1 MLVQLILDLT
11 AEPAL
16 QRKPVVENAIWLDMS
31 DLARGVGLTGTVH
44 ISVTLHDEYEHLQN
58 ETNGD
63 YDQWLY
69 DVIWLAHHYWRLDQ
83 CPSYSFTF
91 DFLREDLTTGLTTE
105 SSLRLHVEIH
115 EGTAQIGFLQ
125 DF

>member
-1 MLVQLILDLT
+1 MQLILDLT

-16 QRKPVVENAIWLDMS
+16 QRKSVVENATWLDVS
-31 DLARGVGLTGTVH
+31 DLARGVGFTGTVH
-44 ISVTLHDEYEHLQN
+44 IRVTLHDEFEPFQN
-58 ETNGD
+58 EKDGD
-63 YDQWLY
+63 YDQRLY

-91 DFLREDLTTGLTTE
+91 NFIRADPAAGSITE
-105 SSLRLHVEIH
+105 SSLRLHMEIC
-115 EGTAQIGFLQ
+115 ERTALLGLPG